1 MEKPANYTAEQEKEL
16 VERYEAG
23 ETTARL
29 AELLNKS
36 EKSIIAKLS
45 RLGVYKSTKPKG
57 PARKTKAQMVTNLE
71 ETLELE
77 CGTLSSFEKADRT
90 ALESALEAVVWL
102 VAKGAA

>member
-1 MEKPANYTAEQEKEL
+1 
-16 VERYEAG
+16 
-23 ETTARL
+23 
-29 AELLNKS
+29 
-36 EKSIIAKLS
+36 
-45 RLGVYKSTKPKG
+45 
-57 PARKTKAQMVTNLE
+57 MVTNLE